1 MKKRHIV
8 VALILVMAMVI
19 TACGSGK
26 QTLEGKW
33 IGKLNLTKQ
42 FEDGIKAANP
52 DLVKY
57 VAFEDLI
64 FQMDI
69 SFVEGQMEMA
79 VKQESMEAFDANF
92 AEGMK
97 NIAVGYWKDGL
108 ASLNMTLEEAITE
121 SGMTEEEYMNRIYK
135 ETGIDKMIESMSG
148 ITEKTLEKLSNM
160 KGTYTTPVNNELRLY
175 YTEDEYESMGYEFT
189 GKQLNITIKGDS
201 FTLLIE
207 CEKNQ

>member
-8 VALILVMAMVI
+8 VAFILVMAMVA
-19 TACGSGK
+19 TACGSSK

-33 IGKLNLTKQ
+33 IGTLDLTKQ

-52 DLVKY
+52 DLEKY
-57 VAFEDLI
+57 VAFENLI

-69 SFVEGQMEMA
+69 SFVEGQMEMS
-79 VKQESMEAFDANF
+79 VKQESMEYFDANF

-97 NIAVGYWKDGL
+97 NIAVEYWKDGL
-108 ASLNMTLEEAITE
+108 AEFHMSLEEAITE

-160 KGTYTTPVNNELRLY
+160 RGTYTTPVNNELRLY
-175 YTEDEYESMGYEFT
+175 YTEDDYESMGYKFKD
-189 GKQLNITIKGDS
+189 KQLNITIKGDS